1 MIRGV
6 KYPAPRFTWLGSDGA
21 RFKLG
26 SACSEDVKS

>member
-6 KYPAPRFTWLGSDGA
+6 KYLAPRFTWLGSDGVH
-21 RFKLG
+21 FKPG